1 MIEAYSTNVAVAAN
15 QPVPFNSI
23 SIAKGCSVVRRSAT
37 TFLFNECGVY
47 ELEFDASGAI
57 SDAAAANVVLQLAK
71 NGVLQPQ
78 AITQANSTATT
89 DIETF
94 GFKTFVQVP
103 NDNSNCCCVSPVTVQ
118 ILNGAAAITLANAN
132 VTIRKVC
139 CS

>member
-23 SIAKGCSVVRRSAT
+23 SIAKGCSVVQRSAT

-71 NGVLQPQ
+71 NGVLQP
-78 AITQANSTATT
+78 
-89 DIETF
+89 
-94 GFKTFVQVP
+94 
-103 NDNSNCCCVSPVTVQ
+103 
-118 ILNGAAAITLANAN
+118 
-132 VTIRKVC
+132 
-139 CS
+139 